1 MNPSQ
6 TTLGKGLASWAKFGS
21 TVTRVET
28 GVKYFQSSLLLDK
41 TRVGQLEDPV
51 FAQQLCNGDINMRNI
66 TSSRRVK
73 DDKYVPHYGDWY
85 ISPSQWNQKFH
96 NTNKETQN
104 NFSHGLGKEQVC

>member
-51 FAQQLCNGDINMRNI
+51 FAQQLCNGDINMRKI

-73 DDKYVPHYGDWY
+73 DDKYVPHYGVWY
-85 ISPSQWNQKFH
+85 ISPSKWNQKFH

-104 NFSHGLGKEQVC
+104 NFSHGLGKVKV